1 MNRVRLRR
9 AERSSA
15 PLLSRSSSTWRAMTL
30 LALALVAL
38 LLPLTTLA
46 QDDSALYL
54 VQLRSA
60 PSVAEYTGGI
70 AGYPATAAAARFFNA
85 AGRLFR
91 RRPRINFRGNAV
103 RAFKDFLKRQQ
114 ERVARD
120 VNLATNKLLYSYTH
134 VSNGFAASLTAQ
146 QAHQLERHPD
156 VLSVTR
162 SRVVRRLTTSSPAF
176 LQLPPSLWAAAGGQ
190 SSAGEGV
197 VVGIIDTGIWPEHK
211 SFAND
216 STHVYGKAPSQWTG
230 TCMVTSDFPAT
241 ACNGKIVGA
250 RAFYSGFKRENR
262 NRLDSSANYVSPRDD
277 DGHGTWCAGAAAG
290 NGGLV
295 LGNNLGT
302 ASGMAPRA
310 RIAAY
315 KVFWNDRQYV
325 WASDADIAAAINQA
339 VADGVDV
346 LSLSLGAEDPTAT
359 YFNDLPYLNA
369 LAAGVVVAFAAGNA
383 GAPWQSRGKYRT
395 VDNFAPWYI
404 TVGASSISRGYAMS
418 AKSVAASSRTPPS
431 TTSSPVATESAASAA
446 AQESSTSSQRTTA
459 TEKPPPAAA
468 SANASN
474 SSSSS
479 SSSNNK
485 NNSSSNNEGSAGV
498 ATVKESMES
507 VRAFMSGS
515 VTSAA
520 TRSTPEAPLIASFSS
535 RGPLMQPTANPVAP
549 KPTNDILKPDIIAPG
564 VELWSAG
571 PGQYMGDPNSYFS
584 ALSGTSMATPHVAGI
599 AALLVQRYPTWT
611 PAMVMSAMMTTAAV
625 SNNKGFG
632 IRDSSSDFATPWD
645 MGAGHVNPM
654 GLLDVGLVYD
664 ADALDF
670 KNFLAGQNL
679 AKAKAAF
686 KGVAVK
692 AVKAYNLNR
701 ASISVTR
708 LVGTV
713 VLMREVTS
721 VGNATSTYKAEVVVP
736 NGVLLTVKPATFTI
750 APNETVSFNVTIVAN
765 RTGSTA
771 FSYGSLTWRDQ
782 WGHAVRSVIV
792 VQPLKLK

>member
-1 MNRVRLRR
+1 MR
-9 AERSSA
+9 
-15 PLLSRSSSTWRAMTL
+15 L

-38 LLPLTTLA
+38 LFPLTTVA

-60 PSVAEYTGGI
+60 PSVSEYTGGI

-91 RRPRINFRGNAV
+91 RRPRINFRGSAV

-114 ERVARD
+114 EQVVRD
-120 VNLATNKLLYSYTH
+120 VNLAANTLLYSYTH

-146 QAHQLERHPD
+146 QAHQLVRHPD

-176 LQLPPSLWAAAGGQ
+176 MQLPPSLWAAAGGQ
-190 SSAGEGV
+190 SNAGEGV

-216 STHVYGKAPSQWTG
+216 STHVYGKAPAQWTG
-230 TCMVTSDFPAT
+230 SCMVTSDFPAT

-250 RAFYSGFKRENR
+250 RAFYAGFKRENH

-315 KVFWNDRQYV
+315 KVFWNDGQYV
-325 WASDADIAAAINQA
+325 WATDADIAAAINQA

-383 GAPWQSRGKYRT
+383 GAPWQSGAKYRT

-404 TVGASSISRGYAMS
+404 TVGASSISRGYPMS
-418 AKSVAASSRTPPS
+418 AKSVAAASRTSPS
-431 TTSSPVATESAASAA
+431 TTTSPAATDSAA
-446 AQESSTSSQRTTA
+446 AAAKESSSSSQRTTA
-459 TEKPPPAAA
+459 TEKTPPAAA
-468 SANASN
+468 SANTSN

-479 SSSNNK
+479 SSGSSSSNSSRS
-485 NNSSSNNEGSAGV
+485 NSSSNTSNSSSSNQASGGV
-498 ATVKESMES
+498 ATVKESMEL
-507 VRAFMSGS
+507 VRAFMSG
-515 VTSAA
+515 VTSTA

-535 RGPLMQPTANPVAP
+535 RGPLMQATANPAAP

-571 PGQYMGDPNSYFS
+571 PGQYLGDPNSYFT

-599 AALLVQRYPTWT
+599 AALLVQRYPMWT
-611 PAMVMSAMMTTAAV
+611 PAMVMSAIMTTAAV
-625 SNNKGFG
+625 NNNKGFG
-632 IRDSSSDFATPWD
+632 IRDSASEFATPWD

-664 ADALDF
+664 ADVVDY

-686 KGVAVK
+686 KGLAVK
-692 AVKAYNLNR
+692 AVKPYNLNR

-713 VLMREVTS
+713 VVSREVTS
-721 VGNATSTYKAEVVVP
+721 VGNATSTYKAVVEVP
-736 NGVLLTVKPATFTI
+736 DGVALTVKPASFTI
-750 APNETVSFNVTIVAN
+750 APNETVPFNVTIVAN